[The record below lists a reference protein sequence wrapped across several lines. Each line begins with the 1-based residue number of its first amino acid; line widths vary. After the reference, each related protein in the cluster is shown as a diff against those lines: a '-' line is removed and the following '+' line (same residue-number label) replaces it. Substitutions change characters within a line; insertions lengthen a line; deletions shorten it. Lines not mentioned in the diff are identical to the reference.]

1 MYRVIVSLPRV
12 CRLKCVF
19 QPHIS
24 VLSEIEPALLFWQ
37 SGNFAKTLLDMLI
50 PHQRH
55 PQAPV
60 PSLPLRRWYDPKARR
75 FVCLGKENILWGQV
89 KQDVLECGPSL
100 LLALCNNA
108 LCGADAHTNVCTCVR
123 TYTSDMPYL
132 TNHILGFGKCLSD
145 RPSSCIYLKSG
156 VCWEQACLSKAL
168 RWENV
173 KR

>member
-1 MYRVIVSLPRV
+1 MITCIWRVFFSQCWWLRNTPSAFSQIKP
-12 CRLKCVF
+12 
-19 QPHIS
+19 
-24 VLSEIEPALLFWQ
+24 VLQ
-37 SGNFAKTLLDMLI
+37 SSKSFAKTLFYPLI

-108 LCGADAHTNVCTCVR
+108 LSGANVHTHAHTHRHVR
-123 TYTSDMPYL
+123 TRARVHIHFWNAIPN
-132 TNHILGFGKCLSD
+132 NHKLSFVKCLSD
-145 RPSSCIYLKSG
+145 SLSSCIYLKRG
-156 VCWEQACLSKAL
+156 VCD
-168 RWENV
+168 
-173 KR
+173 

>member
-1 MYRVIVSLPRV
+1 MF
-12 CRLKCVF
+12 F
-19 QPHIS
+19 QIKP
-24 VLSEIEPALLFWQ
+24 VLLFWQ
-37 SGNFAKTLLDMLI
+37 SSNSFAKTLFYPLI

-60 PSLPLRRWYDPKARR
+60 PSLPLRRWYDPKALR

-108 LCGADAHTNVCTCVR
+108 LSGANTHTQACMNVCTCVC
-123 TYTSDMPYL
+123 TYTSEMSYPTTTNLVLRNAYL
-132 TNHILGFGKCLSD
+132 TGHPVVFT
-145 RPSSCIYLKSG
+145 LKEEFVIKAACS
-156 VCWEQACLSKAL
+156 EQACLTKTL

-173 KR
+173 KH